1 MSNATTEL
9 ANTLNNKLSKHI
21 STRFVIDTVAMDPDD
36 DDDIHILQ
44 EEMDFD
50 DLLMAAIFDSSSD
63 EEGTARRT
71 LKTPNKQRDFKA
83 ANDLLV
89 AHYFSG
95 RESLYNEADFERRF
109 RMPRSVFQR
118 IHDASMGTDPFIH
131 KEDATK
137 KLGLY
142 PLVKLVA
149 CLRHLAYGDAY
160 DREDENL
167 QISETALAQLTKQ
180 FCRLVVERF
189 GQQYLNRPPT
199 LEERK
204 VISARMSRVGFPG
217 CLGSWDCKHFN
228 WKNCPMRLAGQHKGH
243 AEGGKTT
250 LILEAFADYRRY
262 FWYVNFDD
270 PGSLNDLNV
279 LDKSSIVYALLNGTL
294 SIVTTPYTINDKERD
309 WMYFL
314 VDGIYPPWGI
324 FVTTFSKPKED
335 KKKKFQ
341 QQQERVRKDIEC
353 AFGILIARF
362 HVLERPLRNWYLE
375 DIKSLL
381 HCCVILHNMIIEER
395 SGNVSEYEVQ
405 AAANVSNMPFPLF
418 GRHQVT
424 AEEAAADGIELWAA
438 RVSGFGTA
446 MESSYEHELLK
457 NDLVEHISSLN
468 LN

>member
-1 MSNATTEL
+1 ME
-9 ANTLNNKLSKHI
+9 
-21 STRFVIDTVAMDPDD
+21 DD
-36 DDDIHILQ
+36 EDIHILQ

-50 DLLMAAIFDSSSD
+50 NDIMEAMFDLSSD
-63 EEGTARRT
+63 EDELAIRPM
-71 LKTPNKQRDFKA
+71 KSPNKPRDFKL

-89 AHYFSG
+89 THYFSG

-109 RMPRSVFQR
+109 RMPRAVFNR
-118 IHDASMGTDPFIH
+118 IRDAVMGTDPFVH

-167 QISETALAQLTKQ
+167 QISETALSQLTKQ
-180 FCRLVVERF
+180 FCRLVVKEF
-189 GQQYLNRPPT
+189 GPQYLNRPPT
-199 LEERK
+199 FEERQ
-204 VISARMSRVGFPG
+204 VIGARMARYGFPG

-250 LILEAFADYRRY
+250 LIMEAFADYRRY
-262 FWYVNFDD
+262 LWYVNFDD

-279 LDKSSIVYALLNGTL
+279 LDKSSIVSELLNGTL
-294 SIVTTPYTINDKERD
+294 SIVTTPYTINGKERD

-324 FVTTFSKPKED
+324 FVTTFSNPQD
-335 KKKKFQ
+335 GKKKLFQ

-353 AFGILIARF
+353 AFGILISRF

-381 HCCVILHNMIIEER
+381 HCCVIMHNMITEAR
-395 SGNVSEYEVQ
+395 SGSLTDEEVVAVNAVHCNS
-405 AAANVSNMPFPLF
+405 AAFPLF

-424 AEEAAADGIELWAA
+424 QEEANAEGIDLWAA
-438 RVSGFGTA
+438 RVTGFETA
-446 MESSYEHELLK
+446 MESSYEHALLK

-468 LN
+468 LKS

>member
-1 MSNATTEL
+1 MLNTTTTTITTE
-9 ANTLNNKLSKHI
+9 TSD
-21 STRFVIDTVAMDPDD
+21 SVAMDRNMEDD
-36 DDDIHILQ
+36 EDIHILQ

-50 DLLMAAIFDSSSD
+50 NDVMEGLFDSSSD
-63 EEGTARRT
+63 EEA
-71 LKTPNKQRDFKA
+71 KKKEKSPNKQRDFKM

-89 AHYFSG
+89 SQYFSG
-95 RESLYNEADFERRF
+95 RESVYSEADFERRF
-109 RMPRSVFQR
+109 RMPRTVFQR
-118 IHDASMGTDPFIH
+118 IHDALMGTDPFIH
-131 KEDATK
+131 KEDASK

-167 QISETALAQLTKQ
+167 QISETALSQLTKS
-180 FCRLVVERF
+180 FCRLVIKVF
-189 GQQYLNRPPT
+189 GKQYLNRPPT
-199 LEERK
+199 FEERQ
-204 VISARMSRVGFPG
+204 VISQRMASYGFPG

-262 FWYVNFDD
+262 LWYVNFDD

-279 LDKSSIVYALLNGTL
+279 LDKSSIVYELLSGTL
-294 SIVTTPYTINDKERD
+294 SIVTTPYTINGKERD

-314 VDGIYPPWGI
+314 VDAIYPAWGI
-324 FVTTFSKPKED
+324 FVTTYSNPQD
-335 KKKKFQ
+335 GKKRQFQ
-341 QQQERVRKDIEC
+341 MQQERVRKDIEC
-353 AFGILIARF
+353 AFGILISRF

-375 DIKSLL
+375 DIRNLL
-381 HCCVILHNMIIEER
+381 HCCIIIHNMITEAR
-395 SGNVSEYEVQ
+395 SGNLTDEE
-405 AAANVSNMPFPLF
+405 AAIVNTANGNRAPFPLF

-424 AEEAAADGIELWAA
+424 GEEATAEGIELWSA
-438 RVSGFGTA
+438 RVSGFATA

-457 NDLVEHISSLN
+457 NDLVEHISALN
-468 LN
+468 QKP

>member
-1 MSNATTEL
+1 ME
-9 ANTLNNKLSKHI
+9 
-21 STRFVIDTVAMDPDD
+21 D

-50 DLLMAAIFDSSSD
+50 DDLMVAMFDSSSD
-63 EEGTARRT
+63 EESKGRRP

-89 AHYFSG
+89 THYFSG
-95 RESLYNEADFERRF
+95 RESLYNESDFERRF
-109 RMPRSVFQR
+109 RMPRTVFQR
-118 IHDASMGTDPFIH
+118 IHDALMGTDPFIH

-167 QISETALAQLTKQ
+167 QISETALSQLTKQ
-180 FCRLVVERF
+180 FCRLVVARF

-204 VISARMSRVGFPG
+204 VISERMSRHGFPG

-279 LDKSSIVYALLNGTL
+279 LDKSSIVYDLLNGTL
-294 SIVTTPYTINDKERD
+294 SIVTAPYTINGKERD

-324 FVTTFSKPKED
+324 FVTTYTNPKED
-335 KKKKFQ
+335 KKKLFQ

-353 AFGILIARF
+353 SFGILISRF

-381 HCCVILHNMIIEER
+381 HCCVILHNMITEAR
-395 SGNVSEYEVQ
+395 SGNLTDDEAQAVQ
-405 AAANVSNMPFPLF
+405 AIHCNSDTFPLF

-424 AEEAAADGIELWAA
+424 AEEAAAEGIDLWAA

-468 LN
+468 LSP